1 MTELL
6 QDAGKDSAVT
16 NPSGN
21 ERLTSITGGLLFV
34 LLFLIGITVL
44 RVRTLLPQHLFLGFV
59 LIPPLGLK
67 MFSTGWRFARYYIGD
82 QAFRR
87 AGPPELYLRLIAPV
101 LVLSTV
107 AVFVTG
113 LELWLFG
120 VRFGAIWLT
129 AHKASFLIW
138 LPFIAIHALSYLNK
152 STEAAAEELSGR
164 GSPASALTRR
174 SLVIGSLVAGV
185 VLALASL
192 LYASPF
198 VFFGE
203 R

>member
-6 QDAGKDSAVT
+6 RDAGEDSAVS
-16 NPSGN
+16 NPAGN
-21 ERLTSITGGLLFV
+21 ERLTSITGAV
-34 LLFLIGITVL
+34 LLVLLLLIGITVL

-67 MFSTGWRFARYYIGD
+67 AFSTGWRFVRYYAGD
-82 QAFRR
+82 PAFRR
-87 AGPPELYLRLIAPV
+87 AGPPELLLRLIAPI

-107 AVFVTG
+107 ALFVTG

-120 VRFGAIWLT
+120 VRFGVVWLA
-129 AHKASFLIW
+129 AHKISFLIW
-138 LPFIAIHALSYLNK
+138 LPLIAIHSLTYLSK
-152 STEAAAEELSGR
+152 SSEAVAEDLSSLTGGR
-164 GSPASALTRR
+164 SAFTRR
-174 SLVIGSLVAGV
+174 SLVIGSLVAGI
-185 VLALASL
+185 VLAMASL

-203 R
+203 G

>member
-6 QDAGKDSAVT
+6 RDAGEDSAIT
-16 NPSGN
+16 NPAGN
-21 ERLTSITGGLLFV
+21 ERLTSITGALLLV

-82 QAFRR
+82 TAFRR
-87 AGPPELYLRLIAPV
+87 AGPPELLLRLIAPL

-107 AVFVTG
+107 ALFATG

-120 VRFGAIWLT
+120 VRFGAVWLA
-129 AHKASFLIW
+129 AHKISFLVW
-138 LPFIAIHALSYLNK
+138 LPLIAIHALSYLNK
-152 STEAAAEELSGR
+152 STEAAGEELSNRSDRDG
-164 GSPASALTRR
+164 AFTRR
-174 SLVIGSLVAGV
+174 SLVLGSLFAGV
-185 VLALASL
+185 VLAIASL
-192 LYASPF
+192 FYASPF
-198 VFFGE
+198 VFFSE